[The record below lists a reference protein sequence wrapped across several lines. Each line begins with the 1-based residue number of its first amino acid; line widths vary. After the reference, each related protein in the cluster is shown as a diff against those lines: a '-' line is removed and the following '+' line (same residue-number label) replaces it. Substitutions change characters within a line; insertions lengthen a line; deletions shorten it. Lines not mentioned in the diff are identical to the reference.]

1 MTASPAS
8 PTTPQPDAPAPA
20 AAAPLRAP
28 ALDLPRTLL
37 RRWLLL
43 VAVLVVLLAG
53 WEGWRL
59 RREALDT
66 LPATARLAT
75 RLVFHTLS
83 RTTNPF
89 DREPLPLVSLE
100 GLAELEQRVPLCVQV
115 IDLQR
120 RAQPLRCGA
129 ASAPSPL
136 GERLG
141 RLLQPRDGT
150 RSRQEMSLLLPDG
163 IRVGVLDVG
172 VYWASVGEAWLQ
184 RILTWLALG
193 GVLAALVAAVVLPVE
208 RALQPTRR
216 ILAALAQLEAGDL
229 GVRLPVPRLRELR
242 DIALRFNRLAER
254 WQAVLAEQR
263 GLAARLLD
271 TREEERRHLARELH
285 DEMGQ
290 SLTALRAEA
299 AVVGMLA
306 GRAQAE
312 ALKDGAQR
320 IAELGA
326 QLLDGLQGVLQ
337 ALRPTALDRFGL
349 AAALQGLVAQPRRR
363 ADGLPLRCTLTLPAA
378 DEGADAS
385 QALAAVPAAMAV
397 HVYRIV
403 QEGLTNAARHG
414 QAERAHVVLQVL
426 PAAAAPASTHDSPV
440 AADGRVPERWLH
452 IEVVDDGRGPGPA
465 GPTPGHGLLGMHERV
480 QALAGTLALELPP
493 AGGMRL
499 RVRLPLPPPSST
511 AAPADPRGSA
521 IHNGSTT

>member
-1 MTASPAS
+1 MNPPPAV
-8 PTTPQPDAPAPA
+8 PPAI
-20 AAAPLRAP
+20 AP

-43 VAVLVVLLAG
+43 VAVLVLLLAG

-75 RLVFHTLS
+75 RLVFNTLS

-89 DREPLPLVSLE
+89 DREPLPLVSLD

-129 ASAPSPL
+129 ANAPSPL
-136 GERLG
+136 GQRLG
-141 RLLQPRDGT
+141 RLLQPEDGAL
-150 RSRQEMSLLLPDG
+150 SRQEMSLLLSDG
-163 IRVGVLDVG
+163 IRVGVLEVS

-208 RALQPTRR
+208 RALKPTRR

-229 GVRLPVPRLRELR
+229 AVRLPVPPLRELR
-242 DIALRFNRLAER
+242 DIALRFNRLAGR
-254 WQAVLAEQR
+254 WQALLAEQR
-263 GLAARLLD
+263 RLAARLLD

-306 GRAQAE
+306 GRARAD

-326 QLLDGLQGVLQ
+326 QVLEGLQGVLQ

-363 ADGLPLRCTLTLPAA
+363 ADGLPLRCTLALPGTAEGVGGP
-378 DEGADAS
+378 DGADGTGVAGGATAAE
-385 QALAAVPAAMAV
+385 ALAAVPTAMAV

-414 QAERAHVVLQVL
+414 QAERAQVTLQVL
-426 PAAAAPASTHDSPV
+426 PPVQPGSP
-440 AADGRVPERWLH
+440 PMLH
-452 IEVVDDGRGPGPA
+452 IEVLDDGRGPGPA

-480 QALAGTLALELPP
+480 QALAGTLALELPA

-499 RVRLPLPPPSST
+499 AVRLPLPASAPDNHP
-511 AAPADPRGSA
+511 AASEGSNA
-521 IHNGSTT
+521 

>member
-1 MTASPAS
+1 MS
-8 PTTPQPDAPAPA
+8 APHP
-20 AAAPLRAP
+20 PSP

-43 VAVLVVLLAG
+43 VAVLVLLLTA

-59 RREALDT
+59 QREAQDT

-75 RLVFHTLS
+75 RLVFHTLARS
-83 RTTNPF
+83 TNPF

-100 GLAELEQRVPLCVQV
+100 ALAELEQRVPLCVQV

-129 ASAPSPL
+129 ASAPSPPGAWL
-136 GERLG
+136 GT
-141 RLLQPRDGT
+141 LLQPQDAA
-150 RSRQEMSLLLPDG
+150 RSRLEMSLLLPDG
-163 IRVGVLDVG
+163 IRVGVLEVS

-184 RILTWLALG
+184 RIATWLSLG
-193 GVLAALVAAVVLPVE
+193 TVLAALVAAVVLPVE
-208 RALQPTRR
+208 RALKPTRR

-229 GVRLPVPRLRELR
+229 AVRLPVPRLRELR
-242 DIALRFNRLAER
+242 DIAERFNRLAAR
-254 WQAVLAEQR
+254 WQALLDEQR
-263 GLAARLLD
+263 RLAARLLD
-271 TREEERRHLARELH
+271 TREEERRNLARELH

-299 AVVGMLA
+299 AVLGMLA
-306 GRAQAE
+306 GRAQAVG
-312 ALKDGAQR
+312 LKDGAQR

-363 ADGLPLRCTLTLPAA
+363 ADGLPLRCTLALPEAGPAA
-378 DEGADAS
+378 DPLS
-385 QALAAVPAAMAV
+385 AVPIAMAV

-414 QAERAHVVLQVL
+414 QAQRAQVTLQVQ
-426 PAAAAPASTHDSPV
+426 PGATPDAAP
-440 AADGRVPERWLH
+440 LLL

-480 QALAGTLALELPP
+480 QALAGTLALALPA

-499 RVRLPLPPPSST
+499 AVQLPLPPPGAT
-511 AAPADPRGSA
+511 ASATPAGPQLPEESKP
-521 IHNGSTT
+521 

>member
-1 MTASPAS
+1 MSA
-8 PTTPQPDAPAPA
+8 QPPLPA
-20 AAAPLRAP
+20 AGAPPPGP

-43 VAVLVVLLAG
+43 VAVLVLLLAG

-59 RREALDT
+59 QREAQDT

-75 RLVFHTLS
+75 RLVFHTLARS
-83 RTTNPF
+83 TNPF
-89 DREPLPLVSLE
+89 DREPLPLLSLE
-100 GLAELEQRVPLCVQV
+100 ALAELEQRVPLCVQV

-129 ASAPSPL
+129 ASAPTPPGAWL
-136 GERLG
+136 GT
-141 RLLQPRDGT
+141 LLQPQDAA
-150 RSRQEMSLLLPDG
+150 RSRLEMSLLLPDG
-163 IRVGVLDVG
+163 IRVGVLDVS

-184 RILTWLALG
+184 RILTWLSLG

-208 RALQPTRR
+208 RALKPTRR

-229 GVRLPVPRLRELR
+229 AVRLPMPRLRELR
-242 DIALRFNRLAER
+242 DIAERFNRLAGR

-263 GLAARLLD
+263 RLAARLLD
-271 TREEERRHLARELH
+271 TREEERRNLARELH

-299 AVVGMLA
+299 AVLGMLA
-306 GRAQAE
+306 ARAQADG
-312 ALKDGAQR
+312 LKDGAQR

-363 ADGLPLRCTLTLPAA
+363 ADGLPLRCTLLLHGATPTAGERPPA
-378 DEGADAS
+378 D
-385 QALAAVPAAMAV
+385 ALAAVPAAMAV

-414 QAERAHVVLQVL
+414 QAQRAQVTLQVQT
-426 PAAAAPASTHDSPV
+426 PATPLGRPHGAP
-440 AADGRVPERWLH
+440 DGPALLL

-480 QALAGTLALELPP
+480 QALAGTLALELPA

-499 RVRLPLPPPSST
+499 AVRLPLPLQAPQP
-511 AAPADPRGSA
+511 AAPPATPATHAGAHPPEEDKP
-521 IHNGSTT
+521 

>member
-1 MTASPAS
+1 MTDPLASDPPPPEPAASPA
-8 PTTPQPDAPAPA
+8 TA
-20 AAAPLRAP
+20 AAVAP
-28 ALDLPRTLL
+28 ALNLPRTLL

-43 VAVLVVLLAG
+43 VAVLVLLLAG

-59 RREALDT
+59 RRDALDT

-75 RLVFHTLS
+75 RLVLHTLS
-83 RTTNPF
+83 RSTNPF
-89 DREPLPLVSLE
+89 DREPLPAVSLD

-120 RAQPLRCGA
+120 RAQPQRCGA
-129 ASAPSPL
+129 ASPPSPL
-136 GERLG
+136 GQRLG
-141 RLLQPRDGT
+141 ALLQPHDLARA
-150 RSRQEMSLLLPDG
+150 RLEMSLLLPDG
-163 IRVGVLDVG
+163 IRVGVLEVG

-184 RILTWLALG
+184 RIVTWLGLG
-193 GVLAALVAAVVLPVE
+193 AVLAALVAAVVLPVE
-208 RALQPTRR
+208 RALKPTRR

-229 GVRLPVPRLRELR
+229 AVRLPVPRLRELR
-242 DIALRFNRLAER
+242 DIAERFNRLAER
-254 WQAVLAEQR
+254 WQSVLAEQR
-263 GLAARLLD
+263 RLAARLLD
-271 TREEERRHLARELH
+271 TREEERRNLARELH

-306 GRAQAE
+306 GRAQANG
-312 ALKDGAQR
+312 LKDGAAR

-363 ADGLPLRCTLTLPAA
+363 TDGLPLRCTLALPEAAAAA
-378 DEGADAS
+378 DP
-385 QALAAVPAAMAV
+385 LAAVPAAMAV

-414 QAERAHVVLQVL
+414 QAQRAQVSLQVRPAGPPDGL
-426 PAAAAPASTHDSPV
+426 PV
-440 AADGRVPERWLH
+440 LL

-480 QALAGTLALELPP
+480 QALAGALALDLPA

-499 RVRLPLPPPSST
+499 AVRLPLPATAPPRPTPDERSN
-511 AAPADPRGSA
+511 A
-521 IHNGSTT
+521 